1 MDEIQGQTVYES
13 EQQLKIILNFPHYG
27 KTLKNWLEEITKRWS
42 NIKRCGKIL
51 LGQW

>member
-27 KTLKNWLEEITKRWS
+27 KTLKNWLEEITKR
-42 NIKRCGKIL
+42 
-51 LGQW
+51 